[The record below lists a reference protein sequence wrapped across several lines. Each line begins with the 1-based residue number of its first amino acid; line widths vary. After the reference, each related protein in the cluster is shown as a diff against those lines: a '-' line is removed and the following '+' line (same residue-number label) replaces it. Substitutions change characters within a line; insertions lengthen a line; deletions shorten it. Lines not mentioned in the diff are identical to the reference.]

1 MISLLVD
8 SGCQFDHARC
18 LFSRF
23 NFHISIEHE
32 TVEKCISIFGTI
44 IGEIKLNGDK
54 RWFVLVW
61 HVLSSRGEDASTC
74 SSFSAIFAFEGL
86 RPGQSSICWVG
97 LDFYLKS
104 MVKILEKTMKSSYY
118 VIGWN
123 YVIGHLSV
131 FFRIGLFYQ
140 IWLLDFKNSL
150 ENVKLRN
157 TKQLR
162 YIQKAIVWHI
172 YVEIF
177 SKSQSE
183 ISNFDSKS
191 LSDDLILIL
200 RNTKQ

>member
-32 TVEKCISIFGTI
+32 TVEKCISVFGTI
-44 IGEIKLNGDK
+44 IGEIELNGDK

-61 HVLSSRGEDASTC
+61 HVQGSRGEDTSAC
-74 SSFSAIFAFEGL
+74 PSFSAIFTLEGL
-86 RPGQSSICWVG
+86 RPGQSSIFWVG
-97 LDFYLKS
+97 LDFYLKR
-104 MVKILEKTMKSSYY
+104 MVKILEKTMKSFYY

-131 FFRIGLFYQ
+131 FCRIGLFYQ
-140 IWLLDFKNSL
+140 IWLLDFKKSL

-157 TKQLR
+157 KKQLR
-162 YIQKAIVWHI
+162 YIQEAIVWHV

-177 SKSQSE
+177 SKSRSE
-183 ISNFDSKS
+183 ISN
-191 LSDDLILIL
+191 LTQNHLLM
-200 RNTKQ
+200 